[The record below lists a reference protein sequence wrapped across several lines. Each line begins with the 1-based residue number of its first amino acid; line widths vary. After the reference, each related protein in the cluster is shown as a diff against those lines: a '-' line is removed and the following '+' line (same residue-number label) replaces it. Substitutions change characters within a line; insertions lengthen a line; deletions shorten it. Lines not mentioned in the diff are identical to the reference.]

1 VSQALSEHLFR
12 RPGQDRHL
20 KSAGVG
26 INAGEH
32 GAQSLQSGQI
42 WCRGYDL
49 QGSPL
54 NEQLGLEH
62 HGLGAFAD
70 GYPAAAAEQK
80 SQIGTDQNPTRGRAM
95 NLELI
100 G

>member
-1 VSQALSEHLFR
+1 L
-12 RPGQDRHL
+12 D
-20 KSAGVG
+20 
-26 INAGEH
+26 
-32 GAQSLQSGQI
+32 
-42 WCRGYDL
+42 
-49 QGSPL
+49 
-54 NEQLGLEH
+54 EQLGLEH
-62 HGLGAFAD
+62 HRLGAFAD